1 MTLRELRE
9 MWENAWGTEP
19 VSAPRPRHPHREAV
33 ALMVLAELDPTP
45 RLQGFAYTKG
55 SELYFTASPEEV
67 AARATPEIVRELI
80 DAGVFYD
87 EGEDAFYMFV

>member
-67 AARATPEIVRELI
+67 AAREREALPRNATDLARQLFAQIFS
-80 DAGVFYD
+80 GVHW
-87 EGEDAFYMFV
+87 